1 MISIVTWEEIL
12 LAEERGRKEGS
23 PASNQTLKKSQP
35 ETQSD
40 TESTIL
46 LDLNNKR
53 IYKYEE
59 VINKT
64 GRGIVHSIGIK
75 SASSAFGI
83 SIQIDNNPEY
93 RKTSAEVKE
102 DSETLTDMSAYFDND
117 YYYLSVANLKFKKSI
132 KVAVYVI
139 SGTYFTFDKIHG
151 KTDIFN

>member
-12 LAEERGRKEGS
+12 LAEERGRKTGGS
-23 PASNQTLKKSQP
+23 ISNQTLKKSQP

-83 SIQIDNNPEY
+83 SIQIDDNNELRRSY
-93 RKTSAEVKE
+93 SDLNDDTGE
-102 DSETLTDMSAYFDND
+102 LCGISAYINGGFYIISISD
-117 YYYLSVANLKFKKSI
+117 LKFRDKI
-132 KVAVYVI
+132 KVGPFNTAGG
-139 SGTYFTFDKIHG
+139 SLTYEKIQG
-151 KTDIFN
+151 KFEVV